1 MKLVDSGIAGISGL
15 QVYEL
20 DKKEDDRGFFARV
33 HCNQI
38 YQEFGGSAAVEQSNI
53 SFNPIIGTLR
63 GFHFQKQPYAETKTI
78 LVLNGKLHYKI
89 IDLRRNSKTFLSSTS
104 LELESLKLIL
114 QVPSGCTLAFQ
125 SLAENTL
132 LHYNV
137 SSRYEPNYES
147 GIRFDDPYFNFSWPL
162 EVSSISK
169 RDLSFPNFNP
179 EIFDK

>member
-1 MKLVDSGIAGISGL
+1 MVSYTNIEYIVNMKLVDSGIDGISGL
-15 QVYEL
+15 QIYER

-38 YQEFGGSAAVEQSNI
+38 FQEFGGSTAVEQSNI
-53 SFNPIIGTLR
+53 SFNPIMGTLR

-89 IDLRRNSKTFLSSTS
+89 
-104 LELESLKLIL
+104 IL

-147 GIRFDDPYFNFSWPL
+147 GIRFDDPYFNFSWPM
-162 EVSSISK
+162 EVLNISK